1 MSIIV
6 NLIIFIIILTI
17 IIAFHEFGHF
27 LFAKICG
34 VYVYEYAIGMGPK
47 LFSKKIGETVYSI
60 RAIPIGGFCQL
71 AGEDLD
77 EDDNKKVPK
86 KRRLQNKTPLQR
98 FLIMFFGPM
107 NNFILAVVVLF
118 FLALIWG
125 GSTMSPVVTEVEKN
139 SAAQISGIE
148 KGDKILK
155 INDHKIV
162 TSDDISLFLAVA
174 DPKSGSSFEVEHKN
188 GENETIKVKPK
199 KIKVKGKEGYKYGI
213 GMQQAKTKGFVS
225 AIVYTYKK
233 TVSIFKQMFITV
245 GYLFAGKIRLS
256 QLSGP
261 VGIYSIVGQ
270 SRAAGGFA
278 NLLYLMAFLSINVG
292 FINLLPIP
300 AFDGGH
306 ILFIIIEIIKGSPV
320 KPELENKIHAVFL
333 ILLMLLMLV
342 VTFNDVL
349 NLFRG

>member
-1 MSIIV
+1 MSIII
-6 NLIIFIIILTI
+6 NLLVFILILSV

-47 LFSKKIGETVYSI
+47 IISKQIGETVYSL

-77 EDDNKKVPK
+77 EDDKKKIK
-86 KRRLQNKTPLQR
+86 KDRRLQNKTPFQR

-125 GSTMSPVVTEVEKN
+125 GSTMKPVITEVEKN
-139 SAAQISGIE
+139 SAAAVAGIKAKDE
-148 KGDKILK
+148 VIE
-155 INDHKIV
+155 INNHKIS
-162 TSDDISLFLAVA
+162 TSDDISLYLAVA
-174 DPKSGSSFEVEHKN
+174 DPKEGSSFKVEHDN
-188 GENETIKVKPK
+188 GTYDTIKVKPK
-199 KIKVKGKEGYKYGI
+199 KVKVDGKDTYRYGI
-213 GMQQAKTKGFVS
+213 GMQQEETKGFGN
-225 AIVYTYKK
+225 AIVYTFKK
-233 TVSIFKQMFITV
+233 TCSIFKQMYVTLA
-245 GYLFAGKIRLS
+245 YLFTGHIKLN

-261 VGIYSIVGQ
+261 VGIYSVVGK
-270 SRAAGGFA
+270 SREAGGVA

-292 FINLLPIP
+292 VINLLPIP

-306 ILFIIIEIIKGSPV
+306 ILFIIIELIKGSPV
-320 KPELENKIHAVFL
+320 KPELENKIHFIFL
-333 ILLMLLMLV
+333 ILLLLFMLV
-342 VTFNDVL
+342 ITFNDIV
-349 NLFRG
+349 NLFK